1 MYFTLLVSKG
11 QTMKTTLTKFAVVTL
26 AIALFTL
33 PAHVEASQ
41 FRGADGGTCLNMID
55 TDGDGIGDT
64 RPEPGTGVGAAATN
78 FVDADE
84 NGLCDTYEAG
94 GQQLLDGSGSLD
106 ATTTRIQTGARRG
119 RN

>member
-1 MYFTLLVSKG
+1 MKSTVSK
-11 QTMKTTLTKFAVVTL
+11 FIVATL

-55 TDGDGIGDT
+55 TDGDGIGDA
-64 RPEPGTGVGAAATN
+64 RPEPGTGAGVASSN
-78 FVDADE
+78 FVDADN

-94 GQQLLDGSGSLD
+94 GEQMLDGTGSLD
-106 ATTTRIQTGARRG
+106 ATRSRIQSRTRSSK
-119 RN
+119 

>member
-1 MYFTLLVSKG
+1 
-11 QTMKTTLTKFAVVTL
+11 MKTTLTKFIVATL

-33 PAHVEASQ
+33 PAQIEASQ

-64 RPEPGTGVGAAATN
+64 RPEPGTGAGVASSN

-94 GQQLLDGSGSLD
+94 GEQMLDGTGSLD
-106 ATTTRIQTGARRG
+106 ATRNRIQTRTRT
-119 RN
+119 RSNK

>member
-1 MYFTLLVSKG
+1 
-11 QTMKTTLTKFAVVTL
+11 MKTTLTKLAVATLTL
-26 AIALFTL
+26 ALFAL

-55 TDGDGIGDT
+55 TNDDGIGDT

-78 FVDADE
+78 FVDSDD

-106 ATTTRIQTGARRG
+106 ATATRVQTRAQRG

>member
-1 MYFTLLVSKG
+1 
-11 QTMKTTLTKFAVVTL
+11 MKTTLTKFAVATL

-64 RPEPGTGVGAAATN
+64 RPEPGTGVGAAASS
-78 FVDADE
+78 FVDADAD
-84 NGLCDTYEAG
+84 GVCDTYVEG
-94 GQQLLDGSGSLD
+94 GQQILDGSGSLD
-106 ATTTRIQTGARRG
+106 ATRNRIQTRTRT
-119 RN
+119 RTSK